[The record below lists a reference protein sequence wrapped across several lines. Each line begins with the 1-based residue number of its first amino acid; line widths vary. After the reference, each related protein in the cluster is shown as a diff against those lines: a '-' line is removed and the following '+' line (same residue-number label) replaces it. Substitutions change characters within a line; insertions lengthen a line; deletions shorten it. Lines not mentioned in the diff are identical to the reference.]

1 MHRKTKQETDKHT
14 HTHLQVTRMNRIM
27 NRKFT
32 VFEQTG
38 PNRSS
43 WHVKRE
49 SRTQFWTDGPMY
61 EKCLSPDALALKQG
75 MTNVQVSDAD
85 HDCQRPTAILMNN
98 LHSQPASRISTHLV
112 GGRHPVMGLVLLCNT
127 LHIHHHELRQLLRA
141 HQSCEG
147 VAPIHLTAQLS
158 GWKKSHNFL
167 TFLSSDLGLT
177 TAGKSWKVTASL
189 QFCHLTWGPPQ
200 LERAEKSQL
209 PYISVI
215 WLGAHHS

>member
-1 MHRKTKQETDKHT
+1 
-14 HTHLQVTRMNRIM
+14 
-27 NRKFT
+27 
-32 VFEQTG
+32 
-38 PNRSS
+38 
-43 WHVKRE
+43 
-49 SRTQFWTDGPMY
+49 MY

-85 HDCQRPTAILMNN
+85 HDCQRLTAILMNN

-112 GGRHPVMGLVLLCNT
+112 GGRHPVMGLVLLSNT
-127 LHIHHHELRQLLRA
+127 LHVHHHELRQLLRA
-141 HQSCEG
+141 HQSREG

-167 TFLSSDLGLT
+167 TFLSSDLGPT

-189 QFCHLTWGPPQ
+189 HFCHLTWGPPQ

-209 PYISVI
+209 PYSSVI
-215 WLGAHHS
+215 WLGAHHR